1 MIKLVTTKPNGIHL
15 REFAIISHLA
25 HLWTQGFPVP
35 TTLPPSLVQTPV
47 FRYVSDEYD
56 DASFSVPP
64 AASLY
69 QDYATGEFIAKY
81 KATPTQRMDGLEGKD
96 LRRGEIK
103 VATSAELSALHEPLG
118 IYLPAKSFSRGDG
131 NNMAG
136 FSGLNSLTSLTSLT
150 LQGFQRLRR
159 VIISNNVGNQIT
171 TFKLSDLPQLE
182 SLQVGE
188 DCFTLSERSDVGNP
202 YTQRDR
208 VLRVKASFVVEHCPL
223 LTEIMI
229 GNNSFSDY
237 PLFRVEDCRLL
248 QSVNV
253 GTADVKDTYNN
264 RGYGFYNC
272 NDLELIGMEL
282 MR

>member
-35 TTLPPSLVQTPV
+35 TTLPSSIFQTPV

-64 AASLY
+64 AASIY
-69 QDYATGEFIAKY
+69 QNHTTGEFIAKY
-81 KATPTQRMDGLEGKD
+81 KITPTQRVDGLDGKD
-96 LRRGEIK
+96 LRRGEIII
-103 VATSAELSALHEPLG
+103 ATPSDLNAMREPSG
-118 IYLPAKSFSRGDG
+118 IYFPAHSFAR
-131 NNMAG
+131 AG
-136 FSGLNSLTSLTSLT
+136 SGLTNLL
-150 LQGFQRLRR
+150 LQNLSRLRR
-159 VIISNNVGNQIT
+159 VIISNSVGGHIT
-171 TFKLSDLPQLE
+171 TFKLSNLPQLE
-182 SLQVGE
+182 SLQIGE

-208 VLRVKASFVVEHCPL
+208 VMRVRASFVVEHCPL
-223 LTEIMI
+223 LTEMMI

-248 QSVNV
+248 QSVRV
-253 GTADVKDTYNN
+253 GTADVKDTFNN
-264 RGYGFYNC
+264 RGYGFYSC
-272 NDLELIGMEL
+272 SDLELIGM
-282 MR
+282 

>member
-15 REFAIISHLA
+15 REFAIITHLA
-25 HLWTQGFPVP
+25 HLWAQGFPVP
-35 TTLPPSLVQTPV
+35 STLPSSLAQTPV

-64 AASLY
+64 PASLY

-81 KATPTQRMDGLEGKD
+81 KVTPTQRMDGLEGKD
-96 LRRGEIK
+96 LRRGEVT
-103 VATSAELSALHEPLG
+103 VATFSELSALREPSG
-118 IYLPAKSFSRGDG
+118 VYFPAKSFTRNDG
-131 NNMAG
+131 NGSYSMNSTNSMN
-136 FSGLNSLTSLTSLT
+136 SMNSLI
-150 LQGFQRLRR
+150 LQSFQRLRR
-159 VIISNNVGNQIT
+159 VIISNHVGSQIT

-182 SLQVGE
+182 SLHIGE

-202 YTQRDR
+202 YSQRDR
-208 VLRVKASFVVEHCPL
+208 VMRVRASFVVEHCPL
-223 LTEIMI
+223 LTEMMI

-248 QSVNV
+248 QSVRV

-264 RGYGFYNC
+264 RSYGFYSC
-272 NDLELIGMEL
+272 SDLELIGM
-282 MR
+282 